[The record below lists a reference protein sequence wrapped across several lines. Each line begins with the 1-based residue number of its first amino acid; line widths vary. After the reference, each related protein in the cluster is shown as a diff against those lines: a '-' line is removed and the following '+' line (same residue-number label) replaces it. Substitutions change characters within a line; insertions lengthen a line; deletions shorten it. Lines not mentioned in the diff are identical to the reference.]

1 MTTNNLKTNRII
13 QLAAYIAFF
22 CLTIFYFW
30 FFAGYIF
37 YYQEKSMLFQTSVE
51 YLFKHLNQPGG
62 FLVWLGELQTAFYYY
77 PLVGALV
84 VSAEICLMALLIAR
98 IGERITTKTQFFIP
112 FLAGAILVYLQTNY
126 QFQTY
131 NLLGILLQVFV
142 FYLIVSFLKRKSSW
156 IPILF
161 FPGWYFLTGSFSFI
175 LMMMLLLHLFFSDEK
190 YRWPK
195 MAILILP
202 TILFILIS
210 GELLFFESIG
220 ELLLYP
226 YANQSTG
233 NQQYL
238 FFALFFAIAFLPAL
252 FNIRITL
259 IQNLTIR
266 KISVLQFTPFLIILV
281 FGAINISKY
290 EVKDKHYFEVE
301 KLFYQQKFNEV
312 IAYNEQH
319 PSVNIL
325 TGFLNN
331 IALAETGK
339 LTDKLF
345 SFPQSPD
352 ARTLFLPWELVGE
365 VLKRGGYFYYSIG
378 QINEAQRW
386 AYEYMVMRGN
396 TPEGIKMLI
405 KTELINGNYR
415 VVAKYISILK
425 QTVFYRDEARRFESF
440 LDNET
445 AILNDS
451 ELGQKQRLK
460 TSQDFFVLAENPQAN
475 IDLILAADSTNRIAV
490 QYKFALLLLQKDFE
504 NVTRLLPLLKTAGF
518 EKIPKNI
525 EEAVVAYSLLN
536 LGKYP
541 EFEGFTVQ
549 PETVISFNKYYQIFQ
564 QNRNN
569 KQQAEK
575 ALQEYRDTYWYHV
588 FFR

>member
-1 MTTNNLKTNRII
+1 MITNNLKTNRII
-13 QLAAYIAFF
+13 QPAAYIAFF
-22 CLTIFYFW
+22 CLSVFYFC
-30 FFAGYIF
+30 FFADYIF
-37 YYQEKSMLFQTSVE
+37 FYQEKSMLFQTSPDYLVE
-51 YLFKHLNQPGG
+51 HLSQPGG

-77 PLVGALV
+77 PLVGALMV
-84 VSAEICLMALLIAR
+84 ASEICLVIYLMTQ
-98 IGERITTKTQFFIP
+98 IGRKVTTKTQFFIP
-112 FLAGAILVYLQTNY
+112 FLTGAILFYLQTNY
-126 QFQTY
+126 QFQTF

-142 FYLIVSFLKRKSSW
+142 FNLIVSFVKGKSGW
-156 IPILF
+156 VLFLF
-161 FPGWYFLTGSFSFI
+161 FSVWYFLTGSFSFI

-210 GELLFFESIG
+210 KELLFFESAVK
-220 ELLLYP
+220 LLFYP
-226 YANQSTG
+226 YANQNIG

-238 FFALFFAIAFLPAL
+238 FFTAVVFIAFFPVL
-252 FNIRITL
+252 FKIRIART
-259 IQNLTIR
+259 QNLAIR

-281 FGAINISKY
+281 FGAITISRY
-290 EVKDKHYFEVE
+290 DAKDQHYFEVE
-301 KLFYQQKFNEV
+301 KLFYKQKFDEV

-396 TPEGIKMLI
+396 TPEGLKMLI

-415 VVAKYISILK
+415 VAAKYISILK
-425 QTVFYRDEARRFESF
+425 QSVFYRDEARRFESF
-440 LDNET
+440 IDNET
-445 AILNDS
+445 AVLNDA
-451 ELGQKQRLK
+451 ELGGKQRLK
-460 TSQDFFVLAENPQAN
+460 TKQDFFVLAENPQTN

-549 PETVISFNKYYQIFQ
+549 PETVISFNRYYQIFK
-564 QNRNN
+564 QNSNN
-569 KQQAEK
+569 KEQAEK

>member
-1 MTTNNLKTNRII
+1 
-13 QLAAYIAFF
+13 
-22 CLTIFYFW
+22 
-30 FFAGYIF
+30 
-37 YYQEKSMLFQTSVE
+37 MLFQTSPDYLVE
-51 YLFKHLNQPGG
+51 HLSQPGG

-77 PLVGALV
+77 PLVGALM
-84 VSAEICLMALLIAR
+84 VSAEICLVIYLMAQ
-98 IGERITTKTQFFIP
+98 IGRKVTMKTQFFIP
-112 FLAGAILVYLQTNY
+112 FLTGAILFYLQTNY
-126 QFQTY
+126 QFQAV
-131 NLLGILLQVFV
+131 NLPGILLQVFV
-142 FYLIVSFLKRKSSW
+142 FNLIVSLVKGKLNW
-156 IPILF
+156 ISILL
-161 FPGWYFLTGSFSFI
+161 FPVLYFLTGSFSFI
-175 LMMMLLLHLFFSDEK
+175 LMIMLLLHLFFSEEK
-190 YRWPK
+190 YRWLK

-210 GELLFFESIG
+210 GEFLFFKSIG
-220 ELLLYP
+220 ELLFYP
-226 YANQSTG
+226 YANQNIG

-238 FFALFFAIAFLPAL
+238 FFLAVVLIAFFPVFLK
-252 FNIRITL
+252 IRIAR
-259 IQNLTIR
+259 IQNLAIR

-281 FGAINISKY
+281 FGAITISKY
-290 EVKDKHYFEVE
+290 DVKDKHYFEVE
-301 KLFYQQKFNEV
+301 KLFYKQKFDEV

-345 SFPQSPD
+345 NFPQSPD

-415 VVAKYISILK
+415 VAEKYISILK
-425 QTVFYRDEARRFESF
+425 QSVFYRDEARRFKTF

-445 AILNDS
+445 AVLNDA
-451 ELGQKQRLK
+451 ELGVKQRLK
-460 TSQDFFVLAENPQAN
+460 TTQDFFVLAENPSAN
-475 IDLILAADSTNRIAV
+475 IELILAADSTNRIAV

-549 PETVISFNKYYQIFQ
+549 PETVISFNRYYQIFK
-564 QNRNN
+564 QNSNN
-569 KQQAEK
+569 KAQAEK
-575 ALQEYRDTYWYHV
+575 SLQEYHDTYWYHV